1 MAYAELWS
9 KTSGLSGI
17 FKVNNFTTV
26 NALQTGPSPG
36 SIWELE
42 NSIFQGPATGGF
54 QLLDSA
60 RYFDN
65 VYDAVNGKKNAGFNT
80 SVTDY
85 WLVLFDMKL
94 RSFTHLYRGRALS
107 FQLVN
112 ASEGGPSYT
121 WSSIALF
128 DDFANGKIPMPLVV
142 ADGRAPGETLISG
155 NTTVYVGVFQ

>member
-1 MAYAELWS
+1 MQY
-9 KTSGLSGI
+9 
-17 FKVNNFTTV
+17 
-26 NALQTGPSPG
+26 GPSPG
-36 SIWELE
+36 TIWELE
-42 NSIFQGPATGGF
+42 NSIFKGPATGRF

-65 VYDAVNGKKNAGFNT
+65 VYDAVNGKSDAGYNT

-85 WLVLFDMKL
+85 WLVLIRMKL
-94 RSFTHLYRGRALS
+94 QLFTKLNRGRALS

-128 DDFANGKIPMPLVV
+128 DDFADGNIPMPLVV
-142 ADGRAPGETLISG
+142 ADGRAPGELLIPG
-155 NTTVYVGVFQ
+155 NTTVYVGILHFSISA